1 MKISKSYRAFM
12 FCNYVVLTVMIL
24 LCILPLWHILMISI
38 SSPGPASANE
48 VSLWPVGF
56 MLDNYVYALGQ
67 QGIRQPFVT
76 SVTRVVLG
84 VLLNMGMVV
93 MAAYP
98 LSKDS
103 KAFPGKMVYAWLFI
117 FVMLFNGGIIPNYVL
132 VKTLGLIDTIWALVL
147 PGAVSVFY
155 VIIMLNFFR
164 QLPKEL
170 EEAAFI
176 DGASHFRTLTAIYLP
191 LSVPSLATL
200 TLFSAVGHWNSWFDG
215 MIYIRDPARYPLTT
229 YMQSLLSQ
237 LQRMTSSRDAE
248 RLAFTSRRGLMM
260 CYIVIA
266 LIPIMLV
273 YPFLQKYVKSGLVLG
288 SVKG

>member
-1 MKISKSYRAFM
+1 MKTSTGYKVFTAF
-12 FCNYVVLTVMIL
+12 NYLLMTAMIL
-24 LCILPLWHILMISI
+24 LCAMPLWHIAMISL
-38 SSPGPASANE
+38 SAPGPAAANE
-48 VSLWPVGF
+48 VGLWPVGF
-56 MLDNYVYALGQ
+56 MIDNYTYALSQ
-67 QGIRQPFVT
+67 QGIVSPFLT
-76 SVTRVVLG
+76 SVLRLVLG
-84 VLLNMGMVV
+84 VAINMLMVI

-98 LSKDS
+98 LSKES
-103 KAFPGKMVYAWLFI
+103 KDFPGKTVYSWVFI

-132 VKTLGLIDTIWALVL
+132 VKSLGLIDSIWALVL

-155 VIIMLNFFR
+155 MIIMLNFFR

-176 DGASHFRTLTAIYLP
+176 DGASHFRTLIRIYLP
-191 LSVPSLATL
+191 LSIPSIATL
-200 TLFSAVGHWNSWFDG
+200 TLFAAVGHWNSWFDG
-215 MIYIRDPARYPLTT
+215 LIYMRDPNRYPLTT

-260 CYIVIA
+260 AYIVIT
-266 LIPIMLV
+266 LLPILCM
-273 YPFLQKYVKSGLVLG
+273 YPFLQKYVRSGLVLG